1 MQLNQIGRI
10 AGLALAFTAA
20 MLVTAC
26 GSNGPVKVTVKGSVT
41 YKGKKMTSGI
51 ITFNS
56 DTGSYSAASIMEDGT
71 YIMTD
76 VLPGEIGVGVME
88 SPQGS
93 GSSSGEGPSKPAM
106 PAANLPQKFRD
117 PSTSGLKFT
126 VKVDTKELDIK
137 MD

>member
-1 MQLNQIGRI
+1 MLLARSSKI
-10 AGLALAFTAA
+10 AGMALAFTIA
-20 MLVTAC
+20 MLAAAC
-26 GSNGPVKVTVKGSVT
+26 GPSGPVKVTVKGNVT

-51 ITFNS
+51 VTFNS
-56 DTGSYSAASIMEDGT
+56 DNGSYSAASIMEDGT

-93 GSSSGEGPSKPAM
+93 GSSSGDGPSKPSM